1 MMGKKS
7 NFTERQK
14 IDVNFL
20 TLGKKIDVNFF
31 TLGPVEISGA
41 KEALRTNR
49 QKIDVLFFGKFEQK
63 PKFHI
68 SRHFYFN
75 S

>member
-20 TLGKKIDVNFF
+20 TLGP
-31 TLGPVEISGA
+31 LEISCA
-41 KEALRTNR
+41 KGALRTNR
-49 QKIDVLFFGKFEQK
+49 QKIDVPFFGKLEQK
-63 PKFHI
+63 SKFHI
-68 SRHFYFN
+68 SRHFYFI